1 MKTLNDVLQKIKKTS
16 NRGVKWEDR
25 SPDEIYISIDY
36 TVGNLVRDLE
46 EIITKREQL
55 NKLWDQKRAI
65 ERSVKKKGCMSKGQW
80 LEINNIKGKIHD
92 LTFVLN
98 DNNAPLVD

>member
-46 EIITKREQL
+46 EINEQ
-55 NKLWDQKRAI
+55 K
-65 ERSVKKKGCMSKGQW
+65 
-80 LEINNIKGKIHD
+80 IN
-92 LTFVLN
+92 
-98 DNNAPLVD
+98 